1 MFRFRNIGC
10 WIIAFA
16 LVGCTTAGKQQ
27 QIFDAGADQALDVVE
42 FELVEGQ
49 THEALRQG
57 FPLPPNGTADQ
68 MRHTED
74 PDPGK
79 PAPVASACMHLAY
92 RNPVVDRIL
101 IPGGLRGGVYIPTHY
116 EYVVYQTGRWE
127 VVSSVGNPQ
136 TTMPA
141 FPPGCR
147 MPPRE
152 KQP

>member
-1 MFRFRNIGC
+1 MSRFQTIGG
-10 WIIAFA
+10 WIIVVA
-16 LVGCTTAGKQQ
+16 LGGCTAATHQTM
-27 QIFDAGADQALDVVE
+27 FDAGANEALDVVE
-42 FELVEGQ
+42 FAIVEVEAQ
-49 THEALRQG
+49 EALRQG
-57 FPLPPNGTADQ
+57 LPLLPKRAAAP
-68 MRHTED
+68 MRHTEN
-74 PDPGK
+74 PDPRN
-79 PAPVASACMHLAY
+79 PDPLASACTHLAY